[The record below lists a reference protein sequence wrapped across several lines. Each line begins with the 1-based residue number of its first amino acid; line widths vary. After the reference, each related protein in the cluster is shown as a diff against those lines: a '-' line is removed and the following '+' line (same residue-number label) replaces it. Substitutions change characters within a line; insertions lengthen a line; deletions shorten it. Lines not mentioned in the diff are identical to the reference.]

1 MMGNFWS
8 NLRKVDLQLELQ
20 IENTRLMR
28 VHIKMRKLLAIKLE
42 ITLLQYRSELVLYFV
57 FATVFCMRLNSD
69 LID

>member
-1 MMGNFWS
+1 LMGNFWS

-42 ITLLQYRSELVLYFV
+42 ITLLQYRSELVYTLFLPQYS
-57 FATVFCMRLNSD
+57 A
-69 LID
+69 

>member
-42 ITLLQYRSELVLYFV
+42 ITLLQYRSELVYTLFLPQYS
-57 FATVFCMRLNSD
+57 A
-69 LID
+69 